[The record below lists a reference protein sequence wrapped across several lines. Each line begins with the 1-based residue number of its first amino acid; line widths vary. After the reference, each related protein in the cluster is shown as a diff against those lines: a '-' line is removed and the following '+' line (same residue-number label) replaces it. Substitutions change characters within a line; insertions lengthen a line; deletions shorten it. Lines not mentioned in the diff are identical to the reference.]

1 VQRLHEAV
9 RVEPGLRAISRATVR
24 RMLKKSCLKPW
35 RKVMWCIAAL
45 TTEYRQRMY
54 HLLALY
60 ARPLRHEEPVV
71 CIDEKSL

>member
-1 VQRLHEAV
+1 
-9 RVEPGLRAISRATVR
+9 
-24 RMLKKSCLKPW
+24 
-35 RKVMWCIAAL
+35 MWCIAAL

-60 ARPLRHEEPVV
+60 ARPLRHDEPVV